1 MSHHDVLIIGGGPG
15 GYGAALY
22 GASAGLDIGLVEMD
36 KVGGTCLHVGCIP
49 AKELLETAAVFRTV
63 RHASDFGVGTS
74 EPTIDFS
81 VTQNRKQGI
90 IDQLTGGVKHLLK
103 NRKVTVYSGTG
114 SLGPNRT
121 VTVTGGDGESTTVTA
136 NHVILAAGSTPR
148 SIPGFDI
155 DGVNVVTSDEV
166 LSLQSVPKRVAIIG
180 GGAIGCEFAS
190 MLQDVGS
197 EVTLLEYMPNL
208 VPGVDID
215 AAKILKRAFEKRGM
229 TIHTGVKVEKWESN
243 GFGLVVNFGEG
254 QQAEVDLIV
263 VSVGRRPMPDY
274 LGLDGTGVTVG
285 ERGFIDVND
294 QLATGEPNVFA
305 LGDVINTAQLAHVAF
320 AEAIYVIKQIL
331 GEPAMPVDYANVPWC
346 IYSHPEVAF
355 AGMTEEEARA
365 AGYDVVVGK
374 HRYNGN
380 SRAIIVGEAEGL
392 VKVIA
397 ERQPDGSG
405 GRILGVHMAG
415 PWVTE
420 QLGQAYM
427 AVNWEAT
434 VDDVAQF
441 IQPHP
446 TLSELYGETV
456 LGLTGR
462 SLH

>member
-1 MSHHDVLIIGGGPG
+1 MSHHDVVIIGGGPG

-22 GASAGLDIGLVEMD
+22 GASAGLDIGLVEMN
-36 KVGGTCLHVGCIP
+36 KLGGTCLNVGCIP
-49 AKELLETAAVFRTV
+49 AKELLETASVFRTV
-63 RHASDFGVGTS
+63 SHASDFGVGSS

-81 VTQNRKQGI
+81 VMQARKQGI
-90 IDQLTGGVKHLLK
+90 VDQLIGGVGHLLK
-103 NRKVTVYSGTG
+103 NRKVTVYDGTG

-121 VTVTGGDGESTTVTA
+121 VTVNGADGQSTTITG
-136 NHVILAAGSTPR
+136 NHIILASGSTPR
-148 SIPGFDI
+148 TIPGFEI

-166 LSLQSVPKRVAIIG
+166 LSLQALPKRVAIIG

-190 MLQDVGS
+190 MLLDMGS

-215 AAKILKRAFEKRGM
+215 ASKVLKREFEKRGM

-243 GFGLVVNFGEG
+243 GFGLVVSYGEA
-254 QQAEVDLIV
+254 QQAEVDLIAV
-263 VSVGRRPMPDY
+263 CVGRRPMPDY
-274 LGLDGTGVTVG
+274 LGLQGTAVTTD
-285 ERGFIDVND
+285 ERGFIAVNE
-294 QLATGEPNVFA
+294 QLATAEPNVFA
-305 LGDVINTAQLAHVAF
+305 VGDIIDTAQLAHVAF
-320 AEAIYVIKQIL
+320 AEAIYVIKQIV
-331 GEPAMPVDYANVPWC
+331 GDAAIPVDYANVPWC

-355 AGMTEEEARA
+355 AGMTEEQAKA
-365 AGYDVVVGK
+365 AGFEVLVSK
-374 HRYNGN
+374 HRYNSN
-380 SRAIIVGEAEGL
+380 SRAMIIGEAAGL

-397 ERQPDGSG
+397 EKQADGTA

-415 PWVTE
+415 PLVTE

-434 VDDVAQF
+434 VNDVAQF